1 MVNVI
6 DFDET
11 TKLKELAKVIGL
23 SERHLQRLSQ
33 EGIIKKNDKG
43 KYLLYESIRSYINYL
58 KEIEST
64 PQQLQEEKLKNEIEY
79 LKTRDRKEN
88 IKIKIL
94 EADLHEAS
102 DVKRVMNNII
112 SGFKGQLQTIPY
124 KLAPLVIGIDN
135 LGEIQEIITN
145 NINSVLLEL
154 SEYDRSKFLK
164 INNYRKKK
172 NNEIS
177 YSKILDYHKS
187 TNEDRETF
195 YKDWRR
201 E

>member
-102 DVKRVMNNII
+102 DVKREMNNII

-164 INNYRKKK
+164 NKEYVN
-172 NNEIS
+172 S
-177 YSKILDYHKS
+177 
-187 TNEDRETF
+187 EDE
-195 YKDWRR
+195 
-201 E
+201 EGQ